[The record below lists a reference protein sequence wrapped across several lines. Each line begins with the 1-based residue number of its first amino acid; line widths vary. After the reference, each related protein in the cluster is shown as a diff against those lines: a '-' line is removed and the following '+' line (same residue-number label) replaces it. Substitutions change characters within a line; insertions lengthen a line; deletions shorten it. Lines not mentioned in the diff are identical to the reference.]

1 MSHRLTAS
9 GQLERIS
16 NCKQLSEI
24 ESSRF
29 LLERLF
35 TKISGTTKIVGK
47 TTVYLLS
54 HTAERWD
61 GHLGKFWGAAL

>member
-47 TTVYLLS
+47 TTVNL
-54 HTAERWD
+54 
-61 GHLGKFWGAAL
+61 